1 MAPKKQSEKIASTVQ
16 EKPTD
21 AKDKQRA
28 LMQALKSVQAAFGQ
42 ESVFR
47 GGDNRTLVIESIST
61 GSLGLDTAIG
71 IGGMA
76 RGRIHEI
83 FGREG
88 SGKTML
94 ALSTISQ
101 AQKAGGQCVFIDVEH
116 ALDPEWCRK
125 LGVDFDKLIISQPN
139 SGEEALDIM
148 QKFVES
154 NAVDVIVLDSVASLV
169 SKAEIEGDMGAQHMG
184 QTARLMSLALKKLT
198 PLVAKSKVVCI
209 FINQI
214 REKIGVMYGN
224 PETTPGGNA
233 LKFYSSIR
241 LKAGKIS
248 GSEKKIGQQQIGHR
262 LKIQLIKNKV
272 ATPFKVAEFD
282 LYYESGIDQKS
293 EISGLAIAKGI
304 VSNPQGRTYL
314 YKDWKWTSKAAFE
327 EEIGTNPKLATQLLE
342 DVKEALKN
350 KVEDKSVMAVAET
363 VLGSGEKVLVDEN
376 TGEILDSAEEEE

>member
-1 MAPKKQSEKIASTVQ
+1 MAKKPSEKVASSVQ

-28 LMQALKSVQAAFGQ
+28 LMQALKSVQATFGQ
-42 ESVFR
+42 DAVFR
-47 GGDNRTLVIESIST
+47 GGDNRSLVIESIST
-61 GSLGLDTAIG
+61 GSIGLDEAIG

-94 ALSTISQ
+94 ALSTIAQ
-101 AQKAGGQCVFIDVEH
+101 AQRMGGQAVFIDVEH
-116 ALDPEWCRK
+116 ALDPEWCKK
-125 LGVDFDKLIISQPN
+125 LGVDFDKMIISQPN

-169 SKAEIEGDMGAQHMG
+169 SKAEIEGDMGSQHMG

-198 PLVAKSKVVCI
+198 PLVSKSKVVCI

-282 LYYESGIDQKS
+282 LYYNSGIDQKS
-293 EISGLAIAKGI
+293 EISSLAISKG
-304 VSNPQGRTYL
+304 VVTNPQGRTYL
-314 YKDWKWTSKAAFE
+314 YKDYKWTSKAAFE
-327 EEIGTNPKLATQLLE
+327 EEIANDKKLAEQLLA

-350 KVEDKSVMAVAET
+350 KVEDKTSMAVAEQ
-363 VLGSGEKVLVDEN
+363 VLAGGEKVLVDQN

>member
-1 MAPKKQSEKIASTVQ
+1 MAKKPTEKTKSSVQ
-16 EKPTD
+16 DKPTD
-21 AKDKQRA
+21 QKDKQRA
-28 LMQALKSVQAAFGQ
+28 LMQALKSVQSTFGQ

-47 GGDNRTLVIESIST
+47 GGDNRTLVIDSIST
-61 GSLGLDTAIG
+61 GSIGLDEAIG

-76 RGRIHEI
+76 RGRVHEI

-101 AQKAGGQCVFIDVEH
+101 AQKLGGTAVFIDVEH

-169 SKAEIEGDMGAQHMG
+169 SKAEIQGDMGAQHMG

-272 ATPFKVAEFD
+272 ATPFRVAEFD
-282 LYYESGIDQKS
+282 LYYNSGIDQKS
-293 EISGLAIAKGI
+293 EISSLAITKG
-304 VSNPQGRTYL
+304 VVANPQGRTYT
-314 YKDWKWTSKAAFE
+314 YKEWKWSSKAAFE
-327 EEIGTNPKLATQLLE
+327 QEITNTPELAEQLME

-350 KVEDKSVMAVAET
+350 RVEDKTAMAVGEVVLADGKSVMIDET
-363 VLGSGEKVLVDEN
+363 
-376 TGEILDSAEEEE
+376 TGEILDEVEGGEE

>member
-1 MAPKKQSEKIASTVQ
+1 MAKKPSEKVVSSVQ
-16 EKPTD
+16 ERPTD
-21 AKDKQRA
+21 QKDKQRA
-28 LMQALKSVQAAFGQ
+28 LMQALKSVQAAFGE

-47 GGDNRTLVIESIST
+47 GGDNKSLVIESIST

-71 IGGMA
+71 VGGLP
-76 RGRIHEI
+76 RGRIIEI

-94 ALSTISQ
+94 ALSTISE
-101 AQKAGGQCVFIDVEH
+101 AQKLGGQCVFIDVEH
-116 ALDPEWCRK
+116 ALDPDWCRK
-125 LGVDFDKLIISQPN
+125 LGVDFDKMIISQPN

-233 LKFYSSIR
+233 LKFYSSVR

-248 GSEKKIGQQQIGHR
+248 GSEKKIGQEQIGHR

-282 LYYESGIDQKS
+282 LYYNSGIDQKS
-293 EISGLAIAKGI
+293 EISSLAITKG
-304 VSNPQGRTYL
+304 VVANPQGRTYT
-314 YKDWKWTSKAAFE
+314 YKEWKWTSKSAFE
-327 EEIGTNPKLATQLLE
+327 EEISTNVKLATQLLE

-350 KVEDKSVMAVAET
+350 KVEDKQVMVVAEKI
-363 VLGSGEKVLVDEN
+363 VGGEKVLIDEK

>member
-1 MAPKKQSEKIASTVQ
+1 MPKKPSEKVVTSVQ
-16 EKPTD
+16 AKPSD
-21 AKDKQRA
+21 NKDKERA
-28 LMQALKSVQAAFGQ
+28 LMQALKSVQAAFGE

-47 GGDNRTLVIESIST
+47 GCDNRSLVIDSIST

-71 IGGMA
+71 VGGMA

-94 ALSTISQ
+94 ALSTIAE
-101 AQKAGGQCVFIDVEH
+101 AQKMGGQAVFIDVEH

-125 LGVDFDKLIISQPN
+125 LGVDFGKLIISQPN
-139 SGEEALDIM
+139 SGEEALNIM

-209 FINQI
+209 FVNQI

-241 LKAGKIS
+241 LKAGKVS
-248 GSEKKIGQQQIGHR
+248 GSEKKDGQQQIGHR
-262 LKIQLIKNKV
+262 LRIQLIKNKV
-272 ATPFKVAEFD
+272 AHPFKVAEFD
-282 LYYESGIDQKS
+282 LYYERGIDQKS
-293 EISGLAIAKGI
+293 EISSLAISKG
-304 VSNPQGRTYL
+304 VVANPQGRTYT
-314 YKDWKWTSKAAFE
+314 YKDWKWTSKSAFE
-327 EEIGTNPKLATQLLE
+327 EEITKNEKLANEILE
-342 DVKEALKN
+342 EVKLALKN
-350 KVEDKSVMAVAET
+350 KTEDKAVLE
-363 VLGSGEKVLVDEN
+363 EKVVDGKTVLVDQA
-376 TGEILDSAEEEE
+376 TGEIIDHSEEEEKEE